1 VLEFAPPP
9 LLVLNAGRQIA
20 IVRKKESVVTARK
33 KALPVMAQHS
43 FPAPLFSLGSAPL
56 LPPQ

>member
-9 LLVLNAGRQIA
+9 LVVLNAGRQIA
-20 IVRKKESVVTARK
+20 IIRKESVVTARK